1 MRGARA
7 FRARGRGDGGK
18 HRLAGERHLVSALD
32 VMARRANALVRE
44 QAGNKIV
51 HQLDSQCSHK
61 PPAARRKR
69 ACGLRH
75 EAYGLRLMAVWATLA
90 HGRARADLRLEPRG
104 RGGSLRLVPRPRGPE
119 RRDAARRPAVPLRA
133 RPRARGQE
141 AAAPPDGG
149 PGHRGGRHRPAGG
162 GSAGGGAGAGARH
175 GDPERQAAHRPEL
188 RRAHRDRGR
197 RADRARGPGGGHHDR
212 GRDVHRLVADPA
224 VRRGLDPRSHRPIH
238 GGGGDL
244 RREARPPGHVRHRG
258 HDPREAR
265 GAQSTLRGRDR
276 LRGDTHLP
284 RGYRR
289 ACHAGWRAGLSAIRE
304 ERDRQEEPREDRLAR
319 APRPRPRADQLSR
332 GDRGRRGPGA
342 RYRARGGGA
351 GGERGDGPP
360 DRELEAPGRASPRH
374 LEAAG
379 ILPAG
384 GERSGCADRRELPGD
399 GGGRVPHRH
408 GRARGGHHQGQEEG
422 ARVARRPRLQLR
434 AGAGVRARAED
445 RDLAGIGALQREVL
459 ARDPRL
465 RPGGRGGV
473 PRAVRGGEAH
483 RPRAVGRGVPPA
495 AQAGGMAVA
504 PFREI
509 ERSYFDLRWHLDPVG
524 ATQAGVKTY
533 DDRYGRFS
541 PQALAPHLAALK
553 SIASALEETTA
564 DEREDEIDRTAL
576 LNEIRVTL
584 RRFERE
590 RPQAKNPG
598 FWLSHLLGGLHF
610 LLGRRDRTPEERA
623 VSLAGR
629 LEDVPGL
636 LDDARAALVEPVR
649 VFVETAL
656 RINEGGLS
664 LVREVASGLGERV
677 AAAADAAAAA
687 MAAFAHDLERW
698 LESASDQFALGEEDF
713 NFHLHYEHALRD
725 TAPELWRY
733 GLHLKE
739 ELELDLAARAK
750 RLDKSKSWQDVADRL
765 RADHPPASALVDAY
779 AGEMARA
786 RDFVATHGLVP
797 IPDAPL
803 DVVPTP
809 AFMRPIIPFA
819 AYDPPGSYSPD
830 RTGWFY
836 VTLPDP
842 ALPPSAQD
850 ALLRDHCR
858 YELGVTALHEGY
870 PGHHLHLVHA
880 QQQPSDTRKVV
891 WTPLT
896 VEGWALYCEDM
907 MGEEGF
913 YQSEEEQFFQRVH
926 LLWRATRVLLDVGL
940 HTRGMTFEQAVEHM
954 TTHLRVDRA
963 NAEAEVRR
971 YCAEAAQPLCYA
983 VGRRE
988 ILELRKDF
996 RAARGKAFT
1005 LRRFHDALLR
1015 YGGLPVT
1022 LIRWGL
1028 GLNEQ

>member
-1 MRGARA
+1 MRSCASRREIRSFISRIHSVVTSRQPQGV
-7 FRARGRGDGGK
+7 RGRAACDM
-18 HRLAGERHLVSALD
+18 RLA
-32 VMARRANALVRE
+32 
-44 QAGNKIV
+44 
-51 HQLDSQCSHK
+51 
-61 PPAARRKR
+61 
-69 ACGLRH
+69 ACGLWLSGRH
-75 EAYGLRLMAVWATLA
+75 LLMDERELIYDWNRAGGEGGPAFDWSRVRVDLNDETLRDGLQSPSVRDPALEVKKRLLHLMADLGIVAADIGLPGAGPRVVEQVRALAT
-90 HGRARADLRLEPRG
+90 EI
-104 RGGSLRLVPRPRGPE
+104 
-119 RRDAARRPAVPLRA
+119 RDAGLPLAPSCGAARICLADTVGHA
-133 RPRARGQE
+133 T
-141 AAAPPDGG
+141 PDGVKSLVNFVKQEVVKQN
-149 PGHRGGRHRPAGG
+149 RVKVDW
-162 GSAGGGAGAGARH
+162 H
-175 GDPERQAAHRPEL
+175 G
-188 RRAHRDRGR
+188 HRDRGLGLINCL
-197 RADRARGPGGGHHDR
+197 AAIEAGVDRVHGTALGVGERVGNAEMDLLIVNLKLLGAHHHDIAKLPEYCR
-212 GRDVHRLVADPA
+212 PVAD
-224 VRRGLDPRSHRPIH
+224 
-238 GGGGDL
+238 
-244 RREARPPGHVRHRG
+244 
-258 HDPREAR
+258 
-265 GAQSTLRGRDR
+265 
-276 LRGDTHLP
+276 
-284 RGYRR
+284 
-289 ACHAGWRAGLSAIRE
+289 
-304 ERDRQEEPREDRLAR
+304 
-319 APRPRPRADQLSR
+319 
-332 GDRGRRGPGA
+332 
-342 RYRARGGGA
+342 
-351 GGERGDGPP
+351 
-360 DRELEAPGRASPRH
+360 
-374 LEAAG
+374 
-379 ILPAG
+379 
-384 GERSGCADRRELPGD
+384 
-399 GGGRVPHRH
+399 
-408 GRARGGHHQGQEEG
+408 
-422 ARVARRPRLQLR
+422 
-434 AGAGVRARAED
+434 
-445 RDLAGIGALQREVL
+445 
-459 ARDPRL
+459 
-465 RPGGRGGV
+465 
-473 PRAVRGGEAH
+473 AVRGGEAH
-483 RPRAVGRGVPPA
+483 RPRAGGRGVPSA

-504 PFREI
+504 PFRGI

-541 PQALAPHLAALK
+541 PSALAPHLAALK
-553 SIASALEETTA
+553 SLAAALEETTA
-564 DEREDEIDRTAL
+564 AELDDEIDRTAL

-598 FWLSHLLGGLHF
+598 FWLSHLLSGLHF

-629 LEDVPGL
+629 LEDVPRL
-636 LDDARAALVEPVR
+636 LDDARAALVGPVR
-649 VFVETAL
+649 VFVDTAL
-656 RINEGGLS
+656 RINEGGLV
-664 LVREVASGLGERV
+664 LVREVGAGLGERV

-698 LESASDQFALGEEDF
+698 LEGASDQFALGEEDF

-739 ELELDLAARAK
+739 ELEADLGARAAR
-750 RLDKSKSWQDVADRL
+750 LDRGKGWQDVAERL

-786 RDFVATHGLVP
+786 RDFVATRGLAP

-819 AYDPPGSYSPD
+819 AYDRPGAYPPD

-842 ALPPSAQD
+842 TLPPSAQERI
-850 ALLRDHCR
+850 LRDHCR
-858 YELGVTALHEGY
+858 YELGVTALHEAY
-870 PGHHLHLVHA
+870 PGHHLNLVHA

-891 WTPLT
+891 WTPLR

-926 LLWRATRVLLDVGL
+926 LLWRATRILLDVGL

-988 ILELRKDF
+988 ILDLRNDF
-996 RAARGKAFT
+996 RAAQGKAFT
-1005 LRRFHDALLR
+1005 MRRFHDALLR